1 MIKNFFIVL
10 FATLLLTTASFAD
23 GTADNEFEKIENN
36 ITVSF
41 GDLSIGHRGYVDDE
55 EKQLFLGY
63 DISDS
68 FNLQYRNAS
77 GIGED
82 EHRFRATHNTFQVG
96 NFYANAVAE
105 WRMKT
110 DDGDDILRVRPE
122 AGVSLPISNKL
133 SAGYVFSP
141 HYNVDNQDDGWT
153 WDVDHYRH
161 IAHVDYQ
168 LNDQFSFGL
177 FAQMDRDDE
186 NELQQ
191 KFIGTELRFNFPS
204 LSIFHEYSE

>member
-1 MIKNFFIVL
+1 MIKNMFLVL
-10 FATLLLTTASFAD
+10 FATLLLTTVSFAD
-23 GTADNEFEKIENN
+23 GTSDNEFEKIENN
-36 ITVSF
+36 VTVSF
-41 GDLSIGHRGYVDDE
+41 GDFSIGHRGYIDDE
-55 EKQLFLGY
+55 EKQVVLGY

-68 FNLQYRNAS
+68 FNLQYRNVS

-82 EHRFRATHNTFQVG
+82 QHRFRATHNTFEVG

-122 AGVSLPISNKL
+122 VGVSKSLNDKL
-133 SAGYVFSP
+133 SVGYVSAP
-141 HYNVDNQDDGWT
+141 HWDVDNQDDGWT

-161 IAHVDYQ
+161 IAHVDFQ
-168 LNDQFSFGL
+168 INDQFSLGL

-186 NELQQ
+186 NELVQ
-191 KFIGTELRFNFPS
+191 KFIGTELRFNFPA
-204 LSIFHEYSE
+204 LSAIHE